1 MEMRNIGARY
11 ERPGLALMCALTA
24 SLLPL
29 LTFVTSPALAGD
41 KIRAEEVVA
50 KHLES
55 IGSAAARS
63 GEHSR
68 VAVGAARAIFKVR
81 NSSGAIDGRAV
92 FGSVDR
98 KVMLGLGFS
107 APNYPG
113 EKFGFDG
120 KKFTVGYLTPGVR
133 SSLGNFLVANNSI
146 FKEGLMGGTL
156 SSAWPLLKLQER
168 AAKVEYGGTDKIDG
182 QLVHK
187 LRYSPNKGSD
197 VNITLYFDATTFQ
210 HVRTQYDYV
219 ISSRLAS
226 GGIDN
231 QARQAETRYK
241 MVENFSDYK
250 KEGELNLPHS
260 YTLQLEITKTNGSSL
275 DKWEVKLEQF
285 AFNQEIDANAFNVE
299 GN

>member
-1 MEMRNIGARY
+1 MKMIRARY
-11 ERPGLALMCALTA
+11 YRFALAIMCGLAA
-24 SLLPL
+24 SILPS
-29 LTFVTSPALAGD
+29 LTFATSPALAGD
-41 KIRAEEVVA
+41 KITTDEVVA
-50 KHLES
+50 KHLEA
-55 IGSAAARS
+55 IGPAAARS
-63 GEHSR
+63 SEHSR
-68 VAVGAARAIFKVR
+68 IAVGAAHAIFKVR
-81 NSSGAIDGRAV
+81 NSSGALDGRAV

-107 APNYPG
+107 SPNYPG

-133 SSLGNFLVANNSI
+133 SSLGNFLVANDAI

-156 SSAWPLLKLQER
+156 SSAWPLLNLKDR
-168 AAKVEYGGTDKIDG
+168 AAKVEYGGTDKIEG

-187 LRYSPNKGSD
+187 LKYSPKKGSD

-210 HVRTQYDYV
+210 HVRTQYDFV
-219 ISSRLAS
+219 ISSRLSA

-231 QARQAETRYK
+231 QARQQETRYK
-241 MVENFSDYK
+241 MIENFSDYK

-260 YTLQLEITKTNGSSL
+260 YTLQLEISRTNGSSQ

-285 AFNQEIDANAFNVE
+285 AFNQEIDAKTFNVE
-299 GN
+299 GD

>member
-1 MEMRNIGARY
+1 MRKIRARY
-11 ERPGLALMCALTA
+11 HRPALGLVCLLAA
-24 SLLPL
+24 SLLPS
-29 LTFVTSPALAGD
+29 LTSVTSPALAGD
-41 KIRAEEVVA
+41 KITADEVLA
-50 KHLES
+50 KHLEA
-55 IGSAAARS
+55 IGSASARS
-63 GEHSR
+63 SEHSR
-68 VAVGAARAIFKVR
+68 VAVGSAHAVFKVR
-81 NSSGAIDGRAV
+81 NSSGALDGRAV

-113 EKFGFDG
+113 EKIGFDG
-120 KKFTVGYLTPGVR
+120 KRLTVGYLTPGVR
-133 SSLGNFLVANNSI
+133 SSLGNFLVANNGI

-156 SSAWPLLKLQER
+156 SSAWPLLNLKDR
-168 AAKVEYGGTDKIDG
+168 GAKVEYSGTDKIDG

-219 ISSRLAS
+219 ISSRLAA

-231 QARQAETRYK
+231 QARQQETRYK

-250 KEGELNLPHS
+250 KEGELNLPHT
-260 YTLQLEITKTNGSSL
+260 YTLQLEVSRTNGSSQ

-285 AFNQEIDANAFNVE
+285 AFNQEIDAKTFNVE
-299 GN
+299 GD